1 MGKQILTDLE
11 VKGYIDVDGGI
22 KDSGGD
28 MGNSGQFLQTTGSD
42 VNWAS
47 APGSSGNSTFVGKWT
62 KEITWGT
69 AQTGVSF
76 SGANDYLCSL
86 THNLA
91 TESVVA
97 SVKDISGSSG
107 YSDNDLHMDI
117 GADAFIEVNS
127 PNVCRLEITPPGSS
141 GYPDTGDQFLVTII
155 G

>member
-1 MGKQILTDLE
+1 MGKKYLCDLE
-11 VKGYIDVDGGI
+11 IKGYIDVDGGI

-69 AQTGVSF
+69 NQTGVTF
-76 SGANDYLCSL
+76 SGDMVSL

-91 TESVVA
+91 TESVVV
-97 SVKDISGSSG
+97 SVKDVAGSSG
-107 YSDNDLHMDI
+107 YSEDDLHMDI
-117 GADAFIEVNS
+117 GNDAHVEVSS
-127 PNVCRLEITPPGSS
+127 PNVCRLEIEPVGGGGAPSS
-141 GYPDTGDQFLVTII
+141 GDQFLVTII

>member
-1 MGKQILTDLE
+1 MAKKVLTDLE

-42 VNWAS
+42 VNWAN
-47 APGSSGNSTFVGKWT
+47 APAQGGNSTFVGKWT
-62 KEITWGT
+62 KTITWGT

-76 SGANDYLCSL
+76 SGANDYICSL
-86 THNLA
+86 THNLG
-91 TESVVA
+91 TEAVIV
-97 SVKDISGSSG
+97 SVKDIAGSSG

-117 GADAFIEVNS
+117 GNDAFIEVN
-127 PNVCRLEITPPGSS
+127 NTNTVRLEVTPTGAS
-141 GYPDTGDQFLVTII
+141 YPSAGDQFLVTII